1 MMLQAIQRWSY
12 VLIFILLLYWVTRYL
27 RIVEILIWFFH
38 ISMPV
43 ILAFIFRFLLDP
55 IIAYFDKVSR
65 KVVCAILYTGIVL
78 LFFSML
84 YAVIPP
90 LVDGIIDLYSQ
101 YNVMNLEEYIHPFFR
116 PIYNFLVSI
125 GIFNVLV
132 SMFQTVFNGFM
143 YWGSKILIAF
153 GISFYLLFSD
163 ISVCELLT
171 KINVPYQKTV
181 IDVLQQ
187 VKQTTFAY
195 LKAIFLDFLAFFIGS
210 LAIFYLIGLEYVL
223 YIALFLAFTNLIP
236 YLGPFIGGVPV
247 IVYGFTISSAIGYMC
262 IGAILLLQFV
272 ESNFIRLLLFKKC
285 LYIHPIIL
293 IVSLTIFG
301 DWFGITG
308 MIVTP
313 LILAYISIIKK
324 AIIVE
329 TRK

>member
-1 MMLQAIQRWSY
+1 MLQTMQRWIY
-12 VLIFILLLYWVTRYL
+12 VLIFILLLYWVARYL
-27 RIVEILIWFFH
+27 RIVEIFIWLFH

-43 ILAFIFRFLLDP
+43 ILAFIFRFILDP
-55 IIAYFDKVSR
+55 IIAYFHKVNR
-65 KVVCAILYTGIVL
+65 KVVCGILYTCIVL
-78 LFFSML
+78 LFFGLL
-84 YAVIPP
+84 YAVVPA
-90 LVDGIIDLYSQ
+90 LVDEIIDLYSQ
-101 YNVMNLEEYIHPFFR
+101 YNVMNLEEYIHPFFK

-125 GIFNVLV
+125 GIFNILI
-132 SMFQTVFNGFM
+132 SMFQSVFNGLM

-153 GISFYLLFSD
+153 GISFYLVFSD
-163 ISVCELLT
+163 IRVCDLLT
-171 KINVPYQKTV
+171 KTNLPYQKTM

-187 VKQTTFAY
+187 VKETTYAY
-195 LKAIFLDFLAFFIGS
+195 IKAISLDFLVFFIGS
-210 LAIFYLIGLEYVL
+210 LAIFYGIGLEYVL

-247 IVYGFTISSAIGYMC
+247 IVYGFTMSSSIGYMC
-262 IGAILLLQFV
+262 IGAVLLLQFV

-293 IVSLTIFG
+293 IVSVTIFG

-324 AIIVE
+324 AIMVE